1 MPQFAKFEI
10 TRTDAAGNPI
20 SGATIVLRKQGA
32 TVVSGGPTSFTVD
45 DPGAVIA
52 GDTVNVYSS
61 DGSDPGS
68 AAVSVSSITATNVTV
83 GGGGFSASNNDR
95 ISPSTALPTMYKDA
109 QGDESTTP
117 LTTDTNGYASA
128 WIEFQPLDV
137 VSTGGASALGAAA
150 THIWFDVYPSGIE
163 RVKSTAYMDGTAVA
177 RRFDTLRALTSGDRF
192 VEYRSAGAV
201 KWYVDVDGSLNPRV
215 PAHTVAGTL
224 TVSSGGVAV
233 TGNSTVAGTF
243 TVSSGGVAV
252 TGNSTITGT
261 LGGLTG
267 LTVASGTVSLPAG
280 QIGTAELADNS
291 TFVLSSADGTTDQTL
306 TTAFAAVTGASIA
319 VTPVGTNSKV
329 LIEAMVPFDVSSGVF
344 QAGARLLEDA
354 TVIAE
359 TQMETDSV
367 TDGRGIGVSLV
378 AVRNG
383 FAGTRTYTI
392 QVIRHG
398 GVGGIVR
405 SATTDRKARIVTI
418 EFAK

>member
-10 TRTDAAGNPI
+10 TRTDAAGNPV

-215 PAHTVAGTL
+215 PAHTVAGT
-224 TVSSGGVAV
+224 
-233 TGNSTVAGTF
+233 F

-306 TTAFAAVTGASIA
+306 TAAFAAVTGASIA

-398 GVGGIVR
+398 GTGGIVR
-405 SATTDRKARIVTI
+405 SSTTDRKARIVTI